1 MSEIRLA
8 ILRDESERRVGAVCK
23 TSVAAL
29 SPRRQIVPVTENI
42 GDRPV
47 KRSVRAGMQNIRTGG
62 TGLKSPISDGC
73 GVCGKSRGE
82 DCKKDSDE

>member
-1 MSEIRLA
+1 MIHLDTNYLIALA
-8 ILRDESERRVGAVCK
+8 VVG
-23 TSVAAL
+23 
-29 SPRRQIVPVTENI
+29 SPEARGKVTENI